1 MRSTSQ
7 TPYSKKYNEEF
18 IHFLHYLSTKTMN
31 EWTTPEE
38 KKQNSYKSAAYKKA
52 AQTISN
58 MTEPITHP
66 QQLANTKNIGK
77 SILEKLTEYY
87 HSGSIEILPLPYEIF
102 TNIYGV
108 GSVKAKELV
117 SKGFTTIQQ
126 LRENL
131 STAELNE
138 KQRIGLQYY
147 EPLLEKIPRNEITQ
161 YYSVIQSIITNK
173 KLKIQFEIVG
183 SYRRGAQM
191 SGDIDVIIT
200 SYNHNDVNDFY
211 YIIDTLTQHQMI
223 IEILAKGPSKCLAIS
238 KLSSSHLPRRID
250 FLFTS
255 VEEYPFAVLY
265 FTGSKEFNTFFRGFA
280 NEKGYSLN
288 EHMMILTKTGEK
300 VKQIF
305 RKEEDIFDFIGLSY
319 VEPTQRDHQIE
330 IPKTTQ
336 NNIKN
341 IKSVNV
347 NVNVNNIISLL
358 KTKGIS
364 SILPLSE
371 DELFTVI
378 QKIDSNYYHS
388 SCIEN
393 NLALTDTEYDVFRD
407 YLKKI
412 YPTNPYFQTVGST
425 TPNYN
430 KVKLPV
436 YMGSMNKIHNIS
448 SNNWTSTYKGPFIIS
463 CKLDGVSGLYVKNV
477 DGTEKL
483 YTRGDGEYGQ
493 DISHFIPYLKLPKNN
508 SKQRI
513 ILRGEFIIDKQ
524 TFQTKYVEQYSN
536 ARNLTSG
543 IINRHFIDKTINDIH
558 FITYEVISPS
568 LKPSEQFQFLYQ
580 YNYSVVHHFFLD
592 TISEKSLTENL
603 VQLRDEYNYQIDG
616 LIVTDDNIYERKQQ
630 NPAHSFAF
638 KIMSNDQIAEATV
651 VDVLWTPSKD
661 GYLKPRIQ
669 IIPISV
675 GNVKITF
682 MNGFN
687 GAYIQTNKIGPGA
700 TLRIVRSG
708 DVIPHIL
715 DILTPAKEAKMPDPS
730 LHYHWTDS
738 GVDIIVDNIDE
749 NDTVRLKQITLF
761 FRKLE
766 VDDFSEKYIQRVIN
780 AGFNT
785 IIKIINMKMED
796 FLSIPGFQ
804 EKLATKIHFN
814 IKDKVQNTSIL
825 QLMDAS
831 NIFPRGFSKC
841 KIQLILETFPNLF
854 TDFNDTENEKT
865 KWTHLLAELKG
876 LSIQSAA
883 AFIEKLPQFILFFNE
898 LTMISPM
905 NETYIKK
912 TTTTNH
918 PLYQKI
924 IVMTGFRNVELVK
937 QIEQVGGIISNN
949 VSKNTSILVCKNA
962 DNTTTNKKMEDAKKW
977 SNIVVM
983 DSKQFLDI
991 YFQKM

>member
-1 MRSTSQ
+1 MSSSH
-7 TPYSKKYNEEF
+7 SKTYNQEF

-38 KKQNSYKSAAYKKA
+38 KKQNSYKSTAYKKA

-58 MTEPITHP
+58 ITEPITHP

-87 HSGSIEILPLPYEIF
+87 HSGSIEEVLPYEIF

-131 STAELNE
+131 SMAELNE
-138 KQRIGLQYY
+138 KQLIGLQYY
-147 EPLLEKIPRNEITQ
+147 EPLLEKITRDEITQ
-161 YYSVIQSIITNK
+161 YYHLIQSIITNK
-173 KLKIQFEIVG
+173 KLRIQFEIVG

-200 SYNHNDVNDFY
+200 SYENNNEFY
-211 YIIDTLTQHQMI
+211 HIIDTLTHNQVI
-223 IEILAKGPSKCLAIS
+223 LEILAKGPSKCLAIS
-238 KLSSSHLPRRID
+238 KLSPSHLPRRID

-265 FTGSKEFNTFFRGFA
+265 FTGSKDFNTFFRGLA

-288 EHMMILTKTGEK
+288 EHMIIVTKTGEK
-300 VKQIF
+300 VKHTFQS
-305 RKEEDIFDFIGLSY
+305 EQDIFDFIGLDY
-319 VEPTQRDHQIE
+319 VEPNKRTHQIE
-330 IPKTTQ
+330 SSKTIQ
-336 NNIKN
+336 NTKN
-341 IKSVNV
+341 TKNTKSINDIV
-347 NVNVNNIISLL
+347 SRL
-358 KTKGIS
+358 KTKGLS
-364 SILPLSE
+364 SILHLSE

-378 QKIDSNYYHS
+378 QQIDSLYYHS
-388 SCIEN
+388 SSIEN
-393 NLALTDTEYDVFRD
+393 NIELTDTEYDLFRD

-412 YPTNPYFQTVGST
+412 YPMNPYFQTVGST
-425 TPNYN
+425 TPNHN

-436 YMGSMNKIHNIS
+436 YMGSMNKIHD
-448 SNNWTSTYKGPFIIS
+448 TYSLSHWCSKYKNLFIIS
-463 CKLDGVSGLYVKNV
+463 CKLDGVSGLYVKNE

-493 DISHFIPYLKLPKNN
+493 DISHLIPYLKLPKNN
-508 SKQRI
+508 FKQRI

-524 TFQTKYVEQYSN
+524 TFQTKYAQQYSN

-543 IINRHFIDKTINDIH
+543 IINRHSIDKTINDIH

-580 YNYSVVHHFFLD
+580 YNYPVVHHFSLD
-592 TISEKSLTENL
+592 TISESSLTKNL

-630 NPAHSFAF
+630 NPDHSFAF

-669 IIPISV
+669 IIPISI
-675 GNVKITF
+675 GNVKITYL
-682 MNGFN
+682 NGFN
-687 GAYIQTNKIGPGA
+687 GAYIQTNKIGPGS

-715 DILTPAKEAKMPDPS
+715 DILSPATTKEPKMPGPS
-730 LHYHWTDS
+730 LHYHWTDT

-780 AGFNT
+780 AGFDT

-796 FLSIPGFQ
+796 FLSIHGFQ
-804 EKLATKIHFN
+804 EKLATKIKSN
-814 IKDKVQNTSIL
+814 IKDKIQKTSIL

-854 TDFNDTENEKT
+854 VDFNDTENEKT

-898 LTMISPM
+898 LTSTTS
-905 NETYIKK
+905 ETFIKQ
-912 TTTTNH
+912 TTTTSTITTNH
-918 PLYQKI
+918 PLYQKV
-924 IVMTGFRNVELVK
+924 IVMTGFRNLELVK

-949 VSKNTSILVCKNA
+949 VSKKTSILICKNM
-962 DNTTTNKKMEDAKKW
+962 DNTNTTNKKIEDAKKW
-977 SNIVVM
+977 NNIVIM
-983 DSKQFLDI
+983 DMEQFLDI
-991 YFQKM
+991 YFQKYENKK